1 MKSPALAATERT
13 VMDLYPN
20 HLAEWAR
27 PDVESGIRERVRTI
41 YLGNGI
47 VLARVL
53 GRHKMFLRSSDRGFG
68 CHLMMD
74 GYWEIWLTQFF
85 ARYLKPGMNVIDVGA
100 NFGYYT
106 LLFAD
111 AVGPS
116 GSVIAVEPN
125 PDALTLLRDTVALNG
140 FQSRTHILPHALG
153 ARRGRAW
160 LFAPEG
166 EPKNALLT
174 AHADLPGGE
183 TIEVETLTID
193 DVTRSSPKIDFVKI
207 DAEGAEID
215 IITGMGQLIARDRPA
230 IALEFNAARY
240 AAPADFLNLLRASY
254 GDAQEM
260 TLDGNLVP
268 LDFASVTDRSNITDR
283 HLMFGFV

>member
-1 MKSPALAATERT
+1 MKSPVLAATERT
-13 VMDLYPN
+13 IMDLYPN

-27 PDVESGIRERVRTI
+27 SDVENAIRERVRTI
-41 YLGNGI
+41 YLGNG
-47 VLARVL
+47 VMLARVL

-74 GYWEIWLTQFF
+74 GFWEIWLTQFF

-125 PDALTLLRDTVALNG
+125 PDTLTLLRETVALNG
-140 FQSRTHILPHALG
+140 IQSRTQILPHALG

-166 EPKNALLT
+166 EPKNAQLV
-174 AHADLPGGE
+174 AHAEIPGGR
-183 TIEVETLTID
+183 TVEVETLTVD
-193 DVTRSSPKIDFVKI
+193 DMTRGGPKIDLVKI
-207 DAEGAEID
+207 DAEGAEMD
-215 IITGMGQLIARDRPA
+215 IVAGMGQLIARDRPA

-240 AAPADFLNLLRASY
+240 AAPADFLNLLLASY

-260 TLDGNLVP
+260 NLDGDLVP
-268 LDFASVTDRSNITDR
+268 LDFASVTDRNNTTDR
-283 HLMFGFV
+283 LLMFGLA